1 MTKMAEITLES
12 LKNLNNFVKIKD
24 YVVNL
29 NNVCSI
35 KFEDDKI
42 IINMAYTT
50 QTKAGFKPDFLFIED
65 YTNDDVVN
73 IIENEVFKE
82 KFIKVYNGSTNA
94 YINVDSIGSFK
105 YEPQKKRYIIN
116 FNSVH
121 TYNFD
126 NKQRV
131 LAEFMYAYD
140 CE

>member
-1 MTKMAEITLES
+1 MTLEC
-12 LKNLNNFVKIKD
+12 LKKLNNFVKIKD
-24 YVVNL
+24 YTVNL
-29 NNVCSI
+29 DNVCSI
-35 KFEDDKI
+35 KFEDKI

-50 QTKAGFKPDFLFIED
+50 QTKAGFKPDFIFVED
-65 YTNDDVVN
+65 YTDDDVKN
-73 IIENEVFKE
+73 ILENPVFKE
-82 KFIKVYNGSTNA
+82 KFIKVFNGNTDA
-94 YINVDSIGSFK
+94 YINIDSIGSFK

>member
-1 MTKMAEITLES
+1 MTLES
-12 LKNLNNFVKIKD
+12 LKNLPNFVKVKD
-24 YVVNL
+24 YIVNL

-35 KFEDDKI
+35 KFEEKKI
-42 IINMAYTT
+42 IINMSYTT
-50 QTKAGFKPDFLFIED
+50 QTKAGFKPDFIFIED

-73 IIENEVFKE
+73 IKENEVFKE
-82 KFIKVYNGSTNA
+82 KFIKVYNGNTDA
-94 YINVDSIGSFK
+94 YINIDSIGSFK
-105 YEPQKKRYIIN
+105 YEPQNKRHIIN
-116 FNSVH
+116 FKAVH

>member
-1 MTKMAEITLES
+1 MTLES

-24 YVVNL
+24 YTVNL
-29 NNVCSI
+29 DNVCSI
-35 KFEDDKI
+35 KFEDKI

-50 QTKAGFKPDFLFIED
+50 QTKTGFKPDFIFVED
-65 YTNDDVVN
+65 YTDEDVKS
-73 IIENEVFKE
+73 ILENPVFKE
-82 KFIKVYNGSTNA
+82 KFIKVFNGNTDA

>member
-1 MTKMAEITLES
+1 MTLES
-12 LKNLNNFVKIKD
+12 LKKLNNFVKIKD
-24 YVVNL
+24 YIVNL

-35 KFEDDKI
+35 KFEDKI

-50 QTKAGFKPDFLFIED
+50 QTKAGFKPDFIFVED
-65 YTNDDVVN
+65 YADEDVKN
-73 IIENEVFKE
+73 ILENPVFKE
-82 KFIKVYNGSTNA
+82 KFIKVFNGNTDA
-94 YINVDSIGSFK
+94 YINIDSIGSFK

-126 NKQRV
+126 NRQRV